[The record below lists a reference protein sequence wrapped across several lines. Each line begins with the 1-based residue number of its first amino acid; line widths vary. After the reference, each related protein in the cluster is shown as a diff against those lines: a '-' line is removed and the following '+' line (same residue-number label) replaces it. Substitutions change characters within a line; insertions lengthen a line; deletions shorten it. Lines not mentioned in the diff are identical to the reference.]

1 MIQSHLVKP
10 AFSRTKPVSAVLV
23 WLSRSK
29 PVSDGQ
35 NQFELFKTGLCRSKP
50 D

>member
-1 MIQSHLVKP
+1 CQNRFQP
-10 AFSRTKPVSAVLV
+10 F
-23 WLSRSK
+23 WCGLSRSK

-35 NQFELFKTGLCRSKP
+35 NRFELFKTGLCQSKP